1 MKKSILD
8 KKKIRERLSNLR
20 ASFDNKTLNTCSL
33 NAQLNLLEFLKKK
46 KFQNIGFFI
55 SFNSEVST
63 HFLLSKLKK
72 KIVPKIFGTELK
84 FFHIN
89 DLYKDTIK
97 NKYGILEPNEY
108 ACEVNIGS
116 LDALIVPGL
125 AFTVDGKRLGYG
137 GGYYDK
143 LLSMESF
150 RAYTIGF
157 CFKYQIIKYL
167 PTEAHDKKVDYIIT
181 D

>member
-1 MKKSILD
+1 M
-8 KKKIRERLSNLR
+8 
-20 ASFDNKTLNTCSL
+20 
-33 NAQLNLLEFLKKK
+33 
-46 KFQNIGFFI
+46 
-55 SFNSEVST
+55 
-63 HFLLSKLKK
+63 LSKLKK
-72 KIVPKIFGTELK
+72 KIVPKIFGGELK
-84 FFHIN
+84 FFYIN
-89 DLYKDTIK
+89 DLYKDTLK

-108 ACEVNIGS
+108 ACEVNIDS

-157 CFKYQIIKYL
+157 CFKYQIIKDL